1 MSIQT
6 VWVSFFNFFAAL
18 KKFPTNCGIL
28 SNDLF
33 CEIKKEYHDYVCSGS
48 VVIRRK
54 NIKLYTNTYREF
66 AWIWNTEFCV
76 YQINICGYY
85 LSIIF
90 IDFFFLFAARF
101 CRRDFANRRHHFRFM
116 ALNEI
121 FLASGNDNVCIIIVS
136 LSDSFFSS
144 LFIILCDKE

>member
-1 MSIQT
+1 MWIEFFSRLWMSIET

-33 CEIKKEYHDYVCSGS
+33 CEIKKNTTTMYVL
-48 VVIRRK
+48 VVPLWLEEK

-90 IDFFFLFAARF
+90 IDFFSFCCPVLQKGFRKSSSSFSFYGLEWDFFWQVETITFA
-101 CRRDFANRRHHFRFM
+101 
-116 ALNEI
+116 
-121 FLASGNDNVCIIIVS
+121 
-136 LSDSFFSS
+136 LSS
-144 LFIILCDKE
+144 

>member
-33 CEIKKEYHDYVCSGS
+33 CEIKKKNTTTMYV
-48 VVIRRK
+48 VVPLWLEEK

-90 IDFFFLFAARF
+90 IDFFFFLLLGSAEGISQIVVIIFVLWPWMRFFWQVETITFA
-101 CRRDFANRRHHFRFM
+101 
-116 ALNEI
+116 
-121 FLASGNDNVCIIIVS
+121 
-136 LSDSFFSS
+136 LSS
-144 LFIILCDKE
+144 